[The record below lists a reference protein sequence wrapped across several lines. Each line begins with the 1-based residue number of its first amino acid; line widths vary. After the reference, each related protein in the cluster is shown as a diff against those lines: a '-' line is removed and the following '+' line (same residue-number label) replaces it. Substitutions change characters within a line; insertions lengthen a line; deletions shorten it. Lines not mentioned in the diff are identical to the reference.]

1 MSETLRRD
9 GGRVV
14 ELFVP
19 VEWMKATFS
28 LVEIKP
34 ATWDQI
40 IRWSEGAYPSS
51 LHLLAEMSGMPV
63 LKLRAITCVDV
74 PRVMDAFLA
83 VLPDFIADE
92 IRSGKRPPRREEP
105 LPSPEAEMPAGNG
118 APPIEAAEPIDEGPG
133 FDARL
138 N

>member
-28 LVEIKP
+28 VIEIKP
-34 ATWDQI
+34 ATWDQT
-40 IRWSEGAYPSS
+40 IRWGEGGYASS
-51 LHLLAEMSGMPV
+51 LDLLAEMTGMPV
-63 LKLRAITCVDV
+63 HKLRAITCVDI
-74 PRVMDAFLA
+74 PRVMAAFLA
-83 VLPDFIADE
+83 VVPDFIADD
-92 IRSGKRPPRREEP
+92 IRSGTRPPQKAEPPQPQEE
-105 LPSPEAEMPAGNG
+105 EVPAGNG
-118 APPIEAAEPIDEGPG
+118 AAIEATEPIDEGPG

>member
-28 LVEIKP
+28 IVEIKP
-34 ATWDQI
+34 ATWDQT
-40 IRWSEGAYPSS
+40 IRWSEGAYASS
-51 LHLLAEMSGMPV
+51 LHLLAEMTGMPV
-63 LKLRAITCVDV
+63 LMLRAITCVDV
-74 PRVMDAFLA
+74 PRVMAAFLA
-83 VLPDFIADE
+83 VVPDFIAED
-92 IRSGKRPPRREEP
+92 IRNGTRPPTKEP
-105 LPSPEAEMPAGNG
+105 PAQDAEAAGNG
-118 APPIEAAEPIDEGPG
+118 AAPIEAAESIDEGPG